1 LIFVT
6 SLVKIE
12 SRCFSGFFFNRNEG
26 FLVLVFD
33 PRQVP
38 VMSSFQP
45 EPALSP
51 DRLRPDVL
59 RQRWTKPR
67 SWQPEIWRE
76 KKFSNREPAA
86 AAVLIP
92 LVMTTEGLNVLL
104 TVRTAHLSS
113 HAGQVAFP
121 GGRVDEQDRNAQ
133 DAALREAYEEVGLI
147 PSAVEILGT
156 LPDYIT
162 GSSFHVTPV
171 VGLLQSNPSLTPN
184 PHEVD
189 AIFQVPLSFLMNPSH
204 HRRHRFELT
213 AKDVREW
220 YSMPYHDGLREWF
233 IWGATAGM
241 LRNFYHFLAA

>member
-1 LIFVT
+1 MLT
-6 SLVKIE
+6 
-12 SRCFSGFFFNRNEG
+12 
-26 FLVLVFD
+26 FD

-38 VMSSFQP
+38 VVSSFEP

-51 DRLRPDVL
+51 DRLHPAAL
-59 RQRWTKPR
+59 RERWGAPP
-67 SWQPEIWRE
+67 SWQPEIRRE
-76 KKFSNREPAA
+76 KKFTHRAPAA

-92 LVMTTEGLNVLL
+92 LVMTGEGLAVLL

-121 GGRVDEQDRNAQ
+121 GGRIDAQDRNAQ
-133 DAALREAYEEVGLI
+133 DAALREAHEEVGL
-147 PSAVEILGT
+147 PPATVEILGT

-189 AIFQVPLSFLMNPSH
+189 AIFQVPLSFLMNPAH
-204 HRRHRFELT
+204 HRRHRFEWT
-213 AKDVREW
+213 PEDVREW
-220 YSMPYHDGLREWF
+220 YSMPYHDGSREWF

>member
-1 LIFVT
+1 MV
-6 SLVKIE
+6 
-12 SRCFSGFFFNRNEG
+12 
-26 FLVLVFD
+26 VFD

-38 VMSSFQP
+38 VVSSFQP
-45 EPALSP
+45 EPALTEDRFDP
-51 DRLRPDVL
+51 DAL
-59 RQRWTKPR
+59 RQRWVMPR
-67 SWQPEIWRE
+67 PWQPEIVRE
-76 KKFSNREPAA
+76 KKFGNRAPAA

-92 LVMTTEGLNVLL
+92 LVVTQQGLNVLL

-121 GGRVDEQDRNAQ
+121 GGRVDEEDRSIEE
-133 DAALREAYEEVGLI
+133 AALREAHEEVGLL
-147 PSAVEILGT
+147 PGTVEILGT

-171 VGLLQSNPSLTPN
+171 VGLLHTIPHLKPN

-189 AIFQVPLSFLMNPSH
+189 EVFQVPLSFLMNPNH

-213 AKDVREW
+213 QEDVREW
-220 YSMPYHDGLREWF
+220 YSMPYHDGQREWF